1 MEDQLIAG
9 RYRVIRSI
17 GRGGMGHV
25 WLCRDEVLRRE
36 VAVKQIGS
44 MPGDT
49 GETNARAMRE
59 ARLAASLN
67 HPNAVSIYDVIEDHG
82 TPWLVMEYVPAR
94 NLSQIIKAQGSLSD
108 AEITPIAA
116 QVAKALAAA
125 HKADIVHRDVKPSNI
140 LVDEYGVAKITD
152 FGIARGGAGDA
163 QVTRTGMMAG
173 TPAYFAPELARGK
186 NPGPAADVWA
196 LGATIFHATEG
207 EPPYGTDENTIA
219 LLYRIGAD
227 EPSRPQH
234 AGFLEAPLRHMLD
247 PEVARRWSMPMVADA
262 LTDLERGRPLSVPVT
277 GEQPVPG
284 QWYAPGTGA
293 LPAGAHAAAPPPSG
307 PMPVA
312 AASGPMSIPTGGVPV
327 QGGGAYPPHDPYA
340 AYYGEITDPGRPSPR
355 RRSRAPWI
363 ATIVGLIVV
372 ALAVGTIV
380 VVTQMRSSGSPASNT
395 SQSSS
400 TDTSGAPSSGQPSA
414 TSGDPT
420 NSASAPTAATT
431 TAAPTTAATADSATA
446 QLKADMEAFV
456 YYYYDLVNN
465 GDYQTSW
472 NLMSKQMQ
480 EAREGGIES
489 YINYWDTTTISC
501 SNAVGDPATLIV
513 AFDCYYDETNPPAQ
527 KTMAQT
533 FELSQN
539 GDSFKIEHV
548 SAVQKD

>member
-9 RYRVIRSI
+9 RYRVIRTI

-36 VAVKQIGS
+36 VAVKQIGA

-94 NLSQIIKAQGSLSD
+94 NLSQIIKAQGRLSD
-108 AEITPIAA
+108 SEITPIAA

-152 FGIARGGAGDA
+152 FGIARGGADP

-207 EPPYGTDENTIA
+207 TPPYGTDENTIA

-227 EPSRPQH
+227 QPAQAQH

-247 PEVARRWSMPMVADA
+247 PDVDHRWSMPMAADA
-262 LTDLERGRPLSVPVT
+262 LTDLERGRPLSVPMT

-284 QWYAPGTGA
+284 QWYAPGSGA
-293 LPAGAHAAAPPPSG
+293 IPMGATAVGGAPPSG

-312 AASGPMSIPTGGVPV
+312 TGALPAH
-327 QGGGAYPPHDPYA
+327 GGGPYPPHDPYA
-340 AYYGEITDPGRPSPR
+340 AYYGEVTNPSRSSTPK
-355 RRSRAPWI
+355 RSRAPWI
-363 ATIVGLIVV
+363 ATIVGLVVV
-372 ALAVGTIV
+372 ALAVGTIIL
-380 VVTQMRSSGSPASNT
+380 VTNTRDSGSPASNT
-395 SQSSS
+395 SA
-400 TDTSGAPSSGQPSA
+400 TTSQAPSGEESSGQA
-414 TSGDPT
+414 TSTSNDPT
-420 NSASAPTAATT
+420 NSATAPTGQTTTAAATT
-431 TAAPTTAATADSATA
+431 TAASGDA
-446 QLKADMEAFV
+446 QLKADLENFV
-456 YYYYDLVNN
+456 YNYYALISA
-465 GDYQTSW
+465 GDYETSW
-472 NLMSKQMQ
+472 NLMSAKMQ
-480 EAREGGIES
+480 KARKGGIDS
-489 YINYWDTTTISC
+489 YINYWETVNVVSP
-501 SNAVGDPATLIV
+501 SNAVADPATLTIY
-513 AFDCYYDETNPPAQ
+513 FDCYYEETNPPAT

-533 FELSQN
+533 FVLIPN
-539 GDSFKIEHV
+539 GDSYLIDSVDAKE
-548 SAVQKD
+548 K